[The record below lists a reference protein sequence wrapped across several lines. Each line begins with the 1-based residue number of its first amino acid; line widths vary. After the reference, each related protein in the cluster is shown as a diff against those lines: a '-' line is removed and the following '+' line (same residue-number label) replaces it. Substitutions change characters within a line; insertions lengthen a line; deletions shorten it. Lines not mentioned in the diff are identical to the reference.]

1 MRRSILYLLLI
12 PALFIACAS
21 KPAAIEEK
29 PPADTGAAVEPA
41 AAEQENIHGAVSRE
55 VYDNTLAEV
64 RLFID
69 GLNKTISA
77 KNYTGW
83 RDALS
88 DEYFGKISS
97 PEFLAEA
104 SEQPSLKTRKIV
116 LRSANDY
123 FGQVVVPSRANSRVD
138 EIEFEDDNRVKAY
151 FVETRNVKDANNTTR
166 TETRRLRLYDLI
178 KVDDKWKI
186 VN

>member
-1 MRRSILYLLLI
+1 MKRSKLFLLLI
-12 PALFIACAS
+12 PALFTVCKS
-21 KPAAIEEK
+21 GPAAVKEN
-29 PPADTGAAVEPA
+29 TPA
-41 AAEQENIHGAVSRE
+41 AAEIAAAENPDIHGASSQE

-64 RLFID
+64 RLFIEA
-69 GLNKTISA
+69 LNRTISA
-77 KNYTGW
+77 KNYAGW
-83 RDALS
+83 RDALT

-104 SEQPSLKTRKIV
+104 SEQPSLKTRRIV
-116 LRSANDY
+116 LRSVNDY
-123 FGQVVVPSRANSRVD
+123 FTNVVVPSRANSRVD
-138 EIEFEDDNRVKAY
+138 EIEFEDDTRVKAY
-151 FVETRNVKDANNTTR
+151 FVETRNIKGENNTTR